1 MSGKTCKSGIRLRN
15 LKLLLTELT
24 RRALTRVGW
33 GTWAPGV
40 GGTSMQYERM
50 WDHMSTGR
58 AAVMVSEREEGG
70 IMSDTLQLTL
80 RQRLM
85 SGNQKM

>member
-1 MSGKTCKSGIRLRN
+1 
-15 LKLLLTELT
+15 
-24 RRALTRVGW
+24 
-33 GTWAPGV
+33 
-40 GGTSMQYERM
+40 MQYERM

-70 IMSDTLQLTL
+70 IMSDTSQLTL

>member
-1 MSGKTCKSGIRLRN
+1 
-15 LKLLLTELT
+15 
-24 RRALTRVGW
+24 
-33 GTWAPGV
+33 
-40 GGTSMQYERM
+40 MQYERM

-85 SGNQKM
+85 SGNHCRKCKSMVSAMVLFTWRKSPTLVLLIIQKE